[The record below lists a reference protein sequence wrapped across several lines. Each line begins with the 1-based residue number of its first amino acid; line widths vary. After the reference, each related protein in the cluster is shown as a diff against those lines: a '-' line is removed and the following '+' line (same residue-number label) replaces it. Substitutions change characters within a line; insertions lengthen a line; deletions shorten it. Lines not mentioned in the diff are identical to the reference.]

1 MSTQECYQPDCSEPD
16 GGLRTVIEPRAKDIG
31 AFEVRR
37 ALPAETR
44 RRVGPFVF
52 FDEMGP
58 ATLAPGAAMDVRPH
72 PHIGLSTLTW
82 LFAGEIM
89 HRDNLGF
96 VQPIRPG
103 EVNWMT
109 AGRGI
114 VHSERTPDELRDQ
127 PIAMH
132 GIQVWIALP
141 DGKEEIEPDFQHY
154 PATDIPRRN
163 DDGVELSVIA
173 GEAWGMT
180 SPVQVHSP
188 LFYAQADVPAS
199 KTLEMPAGH
208 AEQAVY
214 IVSGEISLG
223 GESYLPGRMLCL
235 DAPSITLEANH
246 DSRLILLG
254 GEPLASDR
262 TLDWNFVARSRERIE
277 QAKDDWRN
285 GRFDPVPGDDEF
297 IPLPDDS

>member
-1 MSTQECYQPDCSEPD
+1 MSTQECYQPDCSGAA

-37 ALPAETR
+37 ALPAEAR

-58 ATLAPGAAMDVRPH
+58 ATLAAGAALDVRPH

-82 LFAGEIM
+82 LFAGEIL
-89 HRDNLGF
+89 HRDNLGY

-114 VHSERTPDELRDQ
+114 VHSERTPDELRGE
-127 PIAMH
+127 PMAMH

-141 DGKEEIEPDFQHY
+141 DGQEEIEPDFQHY
-154 PATDIPRRN
+154 PATDIPRRSS
-163 DDGVELSVIA
+163 DGVELHVIA
-173 GEAWGMT
+173 GKAWSMN
-180 SPVQVHSP
+180 SPVRVHSS
-188 LFYAQADVPAS
+188 LFYAQADISAGKS
-199 KTLEMPAGH
+199 LEMPSDH

-223 GESYLPGRMLCL
+223 GESYSPGRMLCF
-235 DAPSITLEANH
+235 DTPSTKLEASA
-246 DSRLILLG
+246 DSRVILLG
-254 GEPLASDR
+254 GEPLDSDR
-262 TLDWNFVARSRERIE
+262 ILYWNFVARSKERME
-277 QAKDDWRN
+277 QAKDEWRN

-297 IPLPDDS
+297 IPLPDDD